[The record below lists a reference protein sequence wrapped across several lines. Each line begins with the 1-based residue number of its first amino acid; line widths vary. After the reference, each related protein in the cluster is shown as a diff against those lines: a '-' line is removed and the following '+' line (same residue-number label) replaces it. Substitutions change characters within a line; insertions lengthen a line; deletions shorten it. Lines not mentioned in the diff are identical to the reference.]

1 MTGPSHGVTRPSMW
15 SKRRSMPTAT
25 VPTNRR
31 STIARADVVAAALVL
46 LIGGPLVFTFASAFR
61 DGETRRHEAPLRA
74 LFGSSTY
81 DQLMAGDPIPQNYL
95 GNDRLAPDFTLRDQ
109 DGNEWRLRDHRGH
122 VVVLN
127 FWTVTCG
134 PCVEEMP
141 TLIDLSRIAAERGD
155 MELVTI
161 SVDHSFDDIRT
172 VVPSDAPLRV
182 LLDSDRSVTRDLYG
196 TRLFPETWIIDP
208 RGVIRARV
216 DGGRDWA
223 SGIAQDAIRSFL

>member
-1 MTGPSHGVTRPSMW
+1 MSLLVTGIEARRRGV
-15 SKRRSMPTAT
+15 A
-25 VPTNRR
+25 
-31 STIARADVVAAALVL
+31 IADVVAAALVL
-46 LIGGPLVFTFASAFR
+46 LVGGPLVFTFASAFV

-74 LFGSSTY
+74 LFGSAIY
-81 DQLMAGDPIPQNYL
+81 DQMMRGDAIPQHYL
-95 GNDRLAPDFTLRDQ
+95 GNDRLAPDFTLTDQ
-109 DGNEWRLRDHRGH
+109 DGNEWNLRDHRGH
-122 VVVLN
+122 VVVMN

-141 TLIDLSRIAAERGD
+141 SLVDLGRIAEERGD
-155 MELVTI
+155 VELITV
-161 SVDHSFDDIRT
+161 SVDHSFGEVRT
-172 VVPSDAPLRV
+172 VVPADAPLRV
-182 LLDSDRSVTRDLYG
+182 LLDSDRHVTRDLYG

>member
-1 MTGPSHGVTRPSMW
+1 MPSATLAPRRPG
-15 SKRRSMPTAT
+15 
-25 VPTNRR
+25 
-31 STIARADVVAAALVL
+31 TIERADVAAAALVL
-46 LIGGPLVFTFASAFR
+46 LVGGPLVFTFASAFV

>member
-1 MTGPSHGVTRPSMW
+1 MPSVP
-15 SKRRSMPTAT
+15 T
-25 VPTNRR
+25 VPRRR
-31 STIARADVVAAALVL
+31 STLERADVMAAALVL
-46 LIGGPLVFTFASAFR
+46 LIGGPLVFTFASAFV

-74 LFGSSTY
+74 LFGTQTY
-81 DQLMAGDPIPQNYL
+81 DQLIAGDPVPQHYL
-95 GNDRLAPDFTLRDQ
+95 GNDRLAPDFTLNDQ
-109 DGNEWRLRDHRGH
+109 DGHPWHLRDHRGH
-122 VVVLN
+122 VVVMN
-127 FWTVTCG
+127 FWTITCG

-141 TLIDLSRIAAERGD
+141 SLVDFGRIAQERGD
-155 MELVTI
+155 VELVTI
-161 SVDHSFDDIRT
+161 SVDHSMGEVRT
-172 VVPSDAPLRV
+172 VIPPDAPLTV

>member
-1 MTGPSHGVTRPSMW
+1 MPSATPAP
-15 SKRRSMPTAT
+15 RRRTT
-25 VPTNRR
+25 LE
-31 STIARADVVAAALVL
+31 RADVMAAALVL
-46 LIGGPLVFTFASAFR
+46 LIGGPLVFTFASAFV

-74 LFGSSTY
+74 LFGSSVY
-81 DQLMAGDPIPQNYL
+81 DQLMHGDDIPQHYL

-109 DGNEWRLRDHRGH
+109 QGNAWRLRDHRGR

-141 TLIDLSRIAAERGD
+141 TLVDLARIAEERGD
-155 MELVTI
+155 IELVTV
-161 SVDHSFDDIRT
+161 SVDHSFDEIRT
-172 VVPSDAPLRV
+172 VVPDDAHLTV
-182 LLDSDRSVTRDLYG
+182 LLDADRHVTRDLFG

>member
-1 MTGPSHGVTRPSMW
+1 MAPAASLEYIAGA
-15 SKRRSMPTAT
+15 MPTAT
-25 VPTNRR
+25 VQPRR
-31 STIARADVVAAALVL
+31 RGTIDRADVVAAALVL
-46 LIGGPLVFTFASAFR
+46 AIGGPLVFTFASAFV

-74 LFGSSTY
+74 LFGSSVY
-81 DQLMAGDPIPQNYL
+81 DQLMRGDEIPQHYL
-95 GNDRLAPDFTLRDQ
+95 GNDRLAPDFTLQDQ
-109 DGNEWRLRDHRGH
+109 EGHEWRLRDHRDR
-122 VVVLN
+122 VVVMN

-141 TLIDLSRIAAERGD
+141 TLVDLSRIARERGD
-155 MELVTI
+155 IELVTI
-161 SVDHSFDDIRT
+161 SVDRSFDQVRT
-172 VVPSDAPLRV
+172 VVPSDAPLTV
-182 LLDSDRSVTRDLYG
+182 LLDPDRHVTRDLFG

>member
-1 MTGPSHGVTRPSMW
+1 MPAETLPRRPRAPVS
-15 SKRRSMPTAT
+15 RG
-25 VPTNRR
+25 
-31 STIARADVVAAALVL
+31 TIARADVLAAALVL
-46 LIGGPLVFTFASAFR
+46 LIGGPLVFTFASAFT

-74 LFGSSTY
+74 LFGTTIY
-81 DQLMAGDPIPQNYL
+81 DQLMHGDDIPQHYL
-95 GNDRLAPDFTLRDQ
+95 GNDRLAPDFTLQDQ
-109 DGNEWRLRDHRGH
+109 DGEAWSLRAHRGH
-122 VVVLN
+122 VVVMN

-141 TLIDLSRIAAERGD
+141 SLVDLARIAEERGD
-155 MELVTI
+155 IELVTV
-161 SVDHSFDDIRT
+161 SVDHSFDEVRT
-172 VVPSDAPLRV
+172 VVPDDAHLRV
-182 LLDSDRSVTRDLYG
+182 LLDADRHVTRDLFG

>member
-1 MTGPSHGVTRPSMW
+1 MPSAPALP
-15 SKRRSMPTAT
+15 RRRAT
-25 VPTNRR
+25 LE
-31 STIARADVVAAALVL
+31 RADVIAAALVL
-46 LIGGPLVFTFASAFR
+46 CIGGPLVFTFASAFS

-74 LFGSSTY
+74 LFGTTVY
-81 DQLMAGDPIPQNYL
+81 DELIHGDPVPQHYL
-95 GNDRLAPDFTLRDQ
+95 GNDRLAPDFTLNDQ
-109 DGNEWRLRDHRGH
+109 DGQPWRLRDHRGH
-122 VVVLN
+122 VVVMN

-141 TLIDLSRIAAERGD
+141 SLVDFGRIAEERGD
-155 MELVTI
+155 MELVTV
-161 SVDHSFDDIRT
+161 SVDHSWAEVRT
-172 VVPSDAPLRV
+172 VVPPDAPLTV
-182 LLDSDRSVTRDLYG
+182 LLDSDRAVTRDLFG

>member
-1 MTGPSHGVTRPSMW
+1 MPS
-15 SKRRSMPTAT
+15 AT
-25 VPTNRR
+25 VLPRR
-31 STIARADVVAAALVL
+31 RATVERADVLAAALVL
-46 LIGGPLVFTFASAFR
+46 LIGGPLVFTFASAFV
-61 DGETRRHEAPLRA
+61 DGESRRAEAPMRA
-74 LFGSSTY
+74 LFGTTTY
-81 DQLMAGDPIPQNYL
+81 DQLIQGEAIPQHYM
-95 GNDRLAPDFTLRDQ
+95 GNDRLAPDFTLTDQ
-109 DGNEWRLRDHRGH
+109 DGNEWNLRDHRGH

-161 SVDHSFDDIRT
+161 SVDRSFDQVRT
-172 VVPSDAPLRV
+172 VVPSDSHLRV
-182 LLDSDRSVTRDLYG
+182 LLDPDRHVTRDLFG

-208 RGVIRARV
+208 DGVIRVRV

-223 SGIAQDAIRSFL
+223 SGVSVEAIRSFL